1 MSETPGLRG
10 SMGIVGIVFLVIAA
24 AAPLTSVGGALPVMI
39 ALGDGAGSPTAY
51 LVVAAVLLIFSVGY
65 TAMSRHMVDAG
76 AFYAYI
82 RRGLG
87 AAWGLGAAGLA
98 LLTYT
103 AIQAA
108 IYGLAAAT
116 LRDVVLRY
124 GGPQAPWPACA
135 AVLIALVGV
144 LGYRN
149 IELGAKVLGVLLV
162 VELGIIL
169 VLAAAVLIRG
179 GAHGVDTV
187 SFTPSA
193 FLSGSPG
200 VALMFAIASFIG
212 FEATAI
218 YGEEARNPR
227 RAVPVA
233 TYAAVLVIGLV
244 YALAAWAIVLAFG
257 DDEVTAAA
265 DGDPAGLTFTAAA
278 RFLGG
283 PAADVLQLMLV
294 TSLFAALLAFHNAI
308 ARYLYALAR
317 DGFGHISLGSI
328 HIRHGS
334 PHRASLAQTV
344 SAVLVVGAFAVAGAD
359 PVRQLFT
366 WLAGLATVAILIL
379 MALTSVAVVVFFRRT
394 GLDRRWWHSRVA
406 PVLGTVCLLL
416 VTAMVLR
423 NFAILVGGSWTVADI
438 LLAVVGVVF
447 LAGAVVGRR
456 TVVPGPARAVGVG
469 RR

>member
-1 MSETPGLRG
+1 MSNTVAERSVLRG
-10 SMGIVGIVFLVIAA
+10 SMGVAGIVFLVIAA

-39 ALGDGAGSPTAY
+39 ALGDGAGSPSAY
-51 LVVAAVLLIFSVGY
+51 LVAAVVLLIFSVGY

-87 AAWGLGAAGLA
+87 SMWGLGAAGLA

-116 LRDVVLRY
+116 CRGLVLRY
-124 GGPQAPWPACA
+124 GGPDLPWPVYA

-149 IELGAKVLGVLLV
+149 IELGARVLGVLLV
-162 VELGIIL
+162 LEIGIIL
-169 VLAAAVLIRG
+169 VLSAAVLIRG

-227 RAVPVA
+227 RTVPTA
-233 TYAAVLVIGLV
+233 TYLAVTVIGLV
-244 YALAAWAIVLAFG
+244 YALAGWAIVLAFG

-265 DGDPAGLTFTAAA
+265 GDDPAGLTFTAAA

-308 ARYLYALAR
+308 SRYLYALAR
-317 DGFGHISLGSI
+317 DGFGHISLGHI
-328 HIRHGS
+328 HFRHGS
-334 PHRASLAQTV
+334 PHKASLAQTA

-359 PVRQLFT
+359 PVLHLFT

-379 MALTSVAVVVFFRRT
+379 MVLTSVAVVVFFRRT
-394 GLDRRWWHSRVA
+394 GLDRRWWHSRIA
-406 PVLGTVCLLL
+406 PVLGMVGLLV
-416 VTAMVLR
+416 VTAMVVR
-423 NFAILVGGSWTVADI
+423 NFDVLVGGSWTVADI
-438 LLAVVGVVF
+438 LLAVVGLVF
-447 LAGAVVGRR
+447 VFGAIAGGRR
-456 TVVPGPARAVGVG
+456 AERHA
-469 RR
+469 

>member
-1 MSETPGLRG
+1 MSEQVERGSGLRG
-10 SMGIVGIVFLVIAA
+10 SMGVAGIVFLVIAA
-24 AAPLTSVGGALPVMI
+24 AAPLTSIGGALPMMI
-39 ALGDGAGSPTAY
+39 ALGNGAGSPSAY
-51 LVVAAVLLIFSVGY
+51 LVAAVVLLLFSVGY

-87 AAWGLGAAGLA
+87 AACGLGAAGLA

-116 LRDVVLRY
+116 LREVVLRY
-124 GGPQAPWPACA
+124 GGPELPWSGYALL
-135 AVLIALVGV
+135 LIALVGV

-162 VELGIIL
+162 VEIGMIL
-169 VLAAAVLIRG
+169 ALSIAVLVRG
-179 GAHGVDTV
+179 GAHGIDTE
-187 SFTPSA
+187 SFTPAA

-200 VALMFAIASFIG
+200 VALMCAIASFIG
-212 FEATAI
+212 FEATAL
-218 YGEEARNPR
+218 YGEEARQPR
-227 RAVPVA
+227 RTVPLA
-233 TYAAVLVIGLV
+233 TYVAVTAIGLV
-244 YALAAWAIVLAFG
+244 YAIASWAVVLAFG

-265 DGDPAGLTFTAAA
+265 SADPVGLTFTAAE

-283 PAADVLQLMLV
+283 PASDVLRIMLV

-308 ARYLYALAR
+308 VRYLYALAR
-317 DGFGHISLGSI
+317 DGFGHIALGHI

-334 PHRASLAQTV
+334 PHKASIAQTV

-379 MALTSVAVVVFFRRT
+379 MALTSAAVVLFFRRT
-394 GLDRRWWHSRVA
+394 GLDRRWWHSRIA
-406 PVLGTVCLLL
+406 PVLGTGCLLL

-423 NFAILVGGSWTVADI
+423 NFAILVGGSWIVADI

-447 LAGAVVGRR
+447 VFGAVAGRVTAGARH
-456 TVVPGPARAVGVG
+456 A
-469 RR
+469 